1 MAGMPNAWEF
11 VIDLRTLSR
20 RAMGKA
26 HLSNGGEPAQP
37 LLDKSDKNYDSSLK
51 PNPEATANI
60 FSRITFLFMTG
71 LFYKGCRKTLEVED
85 MYEPLPQHESEAAT
99 KRMTRAWEQEQ
110 EMAAKAGRPP
120 SLLSAI
126 RRTYWAEIAQF
137 GILLFLEE
145 SIKLCQ
151 PLFMGRLIRYFRFD
165 APLTEFEAYVA
176 AGGVAMTAA
185 LFALIHHPYFYGLQK
200 VGLQLK
206 IAASGMLVNK
216 GVRLSSAA
224 LHKTTVGHMVNLLS
238 TDINKFDMGFIF
250 LHYMWV
256 SPLLLI
262 AYSYYLWQEIGPS
275 SFAGFGALVVLI
287 PIQGYFSRQM
297 GRCRREIAARTDKRI
312 SIMNEILNGIRV
324 IKMYAWEGAFSEV
337 VADLRRREMSK
348 VRANAVF
355 QSLVMGLFWSSGK
368 LIVLFAVLCFILT
381 GNDLSAE
388 RIFVATALYNAC
400 RLPVTLFLPFSL
412 QFFFEVRVSIRRIQ
426 AFLELE
432 EFSSYAQESL
442 TYSKDGTAHFV
453 PNSETGESE
462 VLLKRVSN
470 NADVTNAAVAEK
482 KALDG
487 GRIVVQSLTTSWQTA
502 EEEGEDVFAV
512 RNLSFEAKP
521 GDLVAVIGPVGAGK
535 SSLLSSLL
543 CEARRVSGTLSISGK
558 VAYCS
563 QDSWIFSGT
572 IRENILFGYEFDQEK
587 YRKALEISA
596 LNNDIA
602 QFPRGDAVLVG
613 DRGTSLSGGQKAR
626 IALARAIYS
635 DADVFLLDDPLSAV
649 DATVGRFLFEKCIC
663 GYLRN
668 KVVVLVT
675 HQIQFLHHASVVLLM
690 KNGEV
695 VAKGSLEELKSTHAE
710 QFAALIQETEMSYAR
725 RTSSECAASVN
736 SPRRT
741 LSRMSEATDDTD
753 HDGVERTLS
762 YVSEKDENDLKEK
775 TDFVPEIVEEDKVA
789 GAVSWR
795 IYGVYVQAMCSNPF
809 VIPPLLFV
817 VFSVQIL
824 FNLTDWWLNKWTNA
838 AERETAARLTNGT
851 VIEDRYTFFG
861 WVWSVNLTDYMY
873 SYTVLTLLLV
883 VGSVVRCVWFRF
895 SQTLASIAL
904 HKKMFS
910 AVVNTK
916 ISFFDKNPIGR
927 ILNRFSKDVGTMDDQ
942 LSFVFFEF
950 LMGALNF
957 FGIVFVILLLNPIVF
972 LPTLPLLIL
981 FFLLRM
987 VYLASSRDVKRL
999 EATTRSPLY
1008 SHISAFMN
1016 GLFTVRAFGKQTE
1029 VLHDYHRAQNVNTA
1043 AFGLTLTTARWFA
1056 VCIDWLVAL
1065 FVSVV
1070 AFFSVITPASMTSG
1084 EVALMLVYAVQLTGF
1099 FSWIM
1104 RQSAELQNGMVS
1116 VERIVQYTELESEHD
1131 DNLSLE
1137 VPKAWPTEG
1146 HITVSNM
1153 YMKYDEDGDYVLKNV
1168 SLDIK
1173 PKEKIGIVGRTGA
1186 GKSSLLR
1193 ALFRLTPPSSGNVMI
1208 DGVDTA
1214 TLPLKVL
1221 RRGIAIIPQEPVL
1234 FIGSLRRNLDPF
1246 NQYSDEELWRVID
1259 QVELKPVVMELAGG
1273 LEASM
1278 HEGGANFSVG
1288 QRQLVCLARALLRN
1302 SRILVIDE
1310 ATANVD
1316 PRTDAL
1322 IQRTIRESFSHAT
1335 VLTIAHRLNTI
1346 MDSSRVLVLKDGEVA
1361 EFGPAYEL
1369 LQKRDGILKSLVEET
1384 GNENAEV
1391 LRKMAEENYLSTK

>member
-1 MAGMPNAWEF
+1 MTCAILRNSAGKP
-11 VIDLRTLSR
+11 LSR

-216 GVRLSSAA
+216 V
-224 LHKTTVGHMVNLLS
+224 
-238 TDINKFDMGFIF
+238 
-250 LHYMWV
+250 
-256 SPLLLI
+256 
-262 AYSYYLWQEIGPS
+262 
-275 SFAGFGALVVLI
+275 GFGALVVLI

>member
-1 MAGMPNAWEF
+1 
-11 VIDLRTLSR
+11 
-20 RAMGKA
+20 MGKA
-26 HLSNGGEPAQP
+26 HLSNGGEPAEP
-37 LLDKSDKNYDSSLK
+37 LLDKSEKNYDSSLK

-71 LFYKGCRKTLEVED
+71 LFYKGCRKTLEVDD

-99 KRMTRAWEQEQ
+99 KRMTRAWEEEQ
-110 EMAAKAGRPP
+110 EMAAKAGRAP
-120 SLLSAI
+120 SLMSAI
-126 RRTYWAEIAQF
+126 RRTYWVEIAQF

-165 APLTEFEAYVA
+165 APMTEFEAYVA

-185 LFALIHHPYFYGLQK
+185 FFALIHHPYFYGLQK

-412 QFFFEVRVSIRRIQ
+412 QFFFEVRVSVRRIQ

-442 TYSKDGTAHFV
+442 TYSKDGAAHFV

-462 VLLKRVSN
+462 VLLKRVSI

-482 KALDG
+482 KSLEG
-487 GRIVVQSLTTSWQTA
+487 GHIVVQSLTTSWQTA

-543 CEARRVSGTLSISGK
+543 CEARRVTGTLSISGK

-572 IRENILFGYEFDQEK
+572 IRDNILFGYEFDQEK

-663 GYLRN
+663 GHLRN
-668 KVVVLVT
+668 KIVVLVT
-675 HQIQFLHHASVVLLM
+675 HQIQFLHHASEVLLM

-695 VAKGSLEELKSTHAE
+695 VAKGSLEELKKAHAE

-741 LSRMSEATDDTD
+741 LSRMSEVTDEGD

-762 YVSEKDENDLKEK
+762 YVSEKGDNELKEK
-775 TDFVPEIVEEDKVA
+775 TDFVPEIIEEDKVA

-838 AERETAARLTNGT
+838 AERETAARLTNATG
-851 VIEDRYTFFG
+851 VEDRYTFFG
-861 WVWSVNLTDYMY
+861 RVWSVNLNDYMY

-910 AVVNTK
+910 AVVNAK

-981 FFLLRM
+981 FFLLRV

-1029 VLHDYHRAQNVNTA
+1029 VLHEYHRAQNVNTA

-1137 VPKAWPTEG
+1137 APKAWPTEG
-1146 HITVSNM
+1146 HITIKNM

-1193 ALFRLTPPSSGNVMI
+1193 ALFRLTPPSSGSVMI

-1384 GNENAEV
+1384 GKENAEV
-1391 LRKMAEENYLSTK
+1391 LHKMAEENYLATK

>member
-1 MAGMPNAWEF
+1 
-11 VIDLRTLSR
+11 
-20 RAMGKA
+20 
-26 HLSNGGEPAQP
+26 
-37 LLDKSDKNYDSSLK
+37 
-51 PNPEATANI
+51 
-60 FSRITFLFMTG
+60 
-71 LFYKGCRKTLEVED
+71 
-85 MYEPLPQHESEAAT
+85 
-99 KRMTRAWEQEQ
+99 
-110 EMAAKAGRPP
+110 
-120 SLLSAI
+120 
-126 RRTYWAEIAQF
+126 
-137 GILLFLEE
+137 
-145 SIKLCQ
+145 
-151 PLFMGRLIRYFRFD
+151 
-165 APLTEFEAYVA
+165 
-176 AGGVAMTAA
+176 
-185 LFALIHHPYFYGLQK
+185 
-200 VGLQLK
+200 
-206 IAASGMLVNK
+206 
-216 GVRLSSAA
+216 
-224 LHKTTVGHMVNLLS
+224 
-238 TDINKFDMGFIF
+238 
-250 LHYMWV
+250 
-256 SPLLLI
+256 
-262 AYSYYLWQEIGPS
+262 
-275 SFAGFGALVVLI
+275 
-287 PIQGYFSRQM
+287 
-297 GRCRREIAARTDKRI
+297 
-312 SIMNEILNGIRV
+312 
-324 IKMYAWEGAFSEV
+324 
-337 VADLRRREMSK
+337 
-348 VRANAVF
+348 
-355 QSLVMGLFWSSGK
+355 MGLFWSSGK

-412 QFFFEVRVSIRRIQ
+412 QFFFEVRVSVRRVQ

-432 EFSSYAQESL
+432 EFSSYVHEAL
-442 TYSKDGTAHFV
+442 TYIKDGSAQFV
-453 PNSETGESE
+453 PNLETGENE
-462 VLLKRVSN
+462 VLLKRDTN
-470 NADVTNAAVAEK
+470 NVDNIDNKPIEK
-482 KALDG
+482 KSLDG
-487 GRIVVQSLTTSWQTA
+487 GEIVAQSLTTSWQTV
-502 EEEGEDVFAV
+502 EDEGEDVFAV

-543 CEARRVSGTLSISGK
+543 CEARYVSGKLSISGK
-558 VAYCS
+558 IAYCS
-563 QDSWIFSGT
+563 QDAWIFSGT
-572 IRENILFGYEFDQEK
+572 IRDNILFDYEFDQEK

-626 IALARAIYS
+626 VSLARAIYS
-635 DADVFLLDDPLSAV
+635 DADIFLLDDPLSAV
-649 DATVGRFLFEKCIC
+649 DASVGRYLFEKCIC

-675 HQIQFLHHASVVLLM
+675 HQIQFLHRASEVLLM

-695 VAKGSLEELKSTHAE
+695 VAKGSLSELKENHAE
-710 QFAALIQETEMSYAR
+710 QFAALIQETENSYSR
-725 RTSSECAASVN
+725 QNSCDRPGSVN

-741 LSRMSEATDDTD
+741 LSRASEEPETD
-753 HDGVERTLS
+753 HGSVERTPS
-762 YVSEKDENDLKEK
+762 YVSEKDEHELKEK
-775 TDFVPEIVEEDKVA
+775 TDYVPEVVEEDKVA

-795 IYGVYVQAMCSNPF
+795 IYGVYVQTMCSNPL

-817 VFSVQIL
+817 VFSVQLL

-838 AERETAARLTNGT
+838 AEKATAARLSNTT
-851 VIEDRYTFFG
+851 VTEDRYAFFG
-861 WVWSVNLTDYMY
+861 WVWYVDLSDYMY
-873 SYTVLTLLLV
+873 SYTVLTLILI

-895 SQTLASIAL
+895 SQILASIAL
-904 HKKMFS
+904 HQKMFS

-981 FFLLRM
+981 FFMLRL

-1016 GLFTVRAFGKQTE
+1016 GLFTVRAFGKQKE
-1029 VLHDYHRAQNVNTA
+1029 VLHEYHRAQNINTA
-1043 AFGLTLTTARWFA
+1043 AFGLTLTTSRWFA
-1056 VCIDWLVAL
+1056 ACIDWLVAL

-1070 AFFSVITPASMTSG
+1070 AFFSVISPATMTSG

-1116 VERIVQYTELESEHD
+1116 VERIVQYTELESEH
-1131 DNLSLE
+1131 NEVGALE
-1137 VPKAWPTEG
+1137 APKTWPTEG
-1146 HITVSNM
+1146 HITISNM
-1153 YMKYDEDGDYVLKNV
+1153 YMKYDEGGEYVLKNV

-1173 PKEKIGIVGRTGA
+1173 PREKIGIVGRTGA

-1193 ALFRLTPPSSGNVMI
+1193 ALFRLTPPSSGTVVI
-1208 DGVDTA
+1208 DGINTE

-1246 NQYSDEELWRVID
+1246 NMYSDEEIWRVID

-1273 LEASM
+1273 LETGM
-1278 HEGGANFSVG
+1278 HEGGVNFSVG

-1322 IQRTIRESFSHAT
+1322 IQRTIRESFSQST

-1384 GNENAEV
+1384 GKENAE
-1391 LRKMAEENYLSTK
+1391 LLHKMAEENYLSSK

>member
-1 MAGMPNAWEF
+1 
-11 VIDLRTLSR
+11 
-20 RAMGKA
+20 MGKA
-26 HLSNGGEPAQP
+26 HLENGCEPAQP
-37 LLDKSDKNYDSSLK
+37 LLDKPEKSADNSLK

-71 LFYKGCRKTLEVED
+71 LFYKGYRKTLEVDD
-85 MYEPLPQHESEAAT
+85 MFEPLPEHESESAT
-99 KRMTRAWEQEQ
+99 ERLTRAWETEQ
-110 EMAAKAGRPP
+110 EMAAKDNRPP
-120 SLLSAI
+120 NLMTAI
-126 RRTYWAEIAQF
+126 RRTYWKEIAQF
-137 GILLFLEE
+137 GILLFIEE
-145 SIKLCQ
+145 SVKLCQ

-165 APLTEFEAYVA
+165 APLTEVEAFVA

-185 LFALIHHPYFYGLQK
+185 FFALIHHPYFYGLQK
-200 VGLQLK
+200 VGLELK

-238 TDINKFDMGFIF
+238 VDVNKFDMGFIF

-256 SPLLLI
+256 APLMLI

-275 SFAGFGALVVLI
+275 AFAGFGALIVLI
-287 PIQGYFSRQM
+287 PVQGYFSRQM
-297 GRCRREIAARTDKRI
+297 GRCRKEIAARTDKRI

-348 VRANAVF
+348 VRANAVY

-368 LIVLFAVLCFILT
+368 LIVLFAVLCFVLT
-381 GNDLSAE
+381 GNDLNAE
-388 RIFVATALYNAC
+388 KIFVASALYNAC

-412 QFFFEVRVSIRRIQ
+412 QFLFEVRVSIRRIQ

-432 EFSSYAQESL
+432 EFSSFAHESSL
-442 TYSKDGTAHFV
+442 YHSDRSAHYV
-453 PNSETGESE
+453 SSDAGEKQ
-462 VLLKRVSN
+462 VLLKQVSN
-470 NADVTNAAVAEK
+470 GNIANDLIHEK
-482 KALDG
+482 KPQDY
-487 GRIVVQSLTTSWQTA
+487 GRITIQSLTTSWQVA
-502 EEEGEDVFAV
+502 EEDGEDIFAV
-512 RNLSFEAKP
+512 RNLSLEAGP
-521 GDLVAVIGPVGAGK
+521 GDLVAVIGPVGSGK
-535 SSLLSSLL
+535 SSVLSSLL
-543 CEARRVSGTLSISGK
+543 CEARRVSGKLTITGK

-563 QDSWIFSGT
+563 QDAWIFSGT
-572 IRENILFGYEFDQEK
+572 IRDNILFGYEFDEER
-587 YRKALEISA
+587 YRRALEISA
-596 LNNDIA
+596 LNADIA
-602 QFPRGDAVLVG
+602 QFPHGDAVLVG

-626 IALARAIYS
+626 IGLARAIYS
-635 DADVFLLDDPLSAV
+635 EADVFLLDDPLSAV
-649 DATVGRFLFEKCIC
+649 DATVGRFLFERCIC
-663 GYLRN
+663 GYMRN
-668 KVVVLVT
+668 KTVVLVT
-675 HQIQFLHHASVVLLM
+675 HQIQFLNRATLVLLM
-690 KNGEV
+690 KDGEV
-695 VAKGSLEELKSTHAE
+695 VARGSLDELKKLHAE
-710 QFAALIQETEMSYAR
+710 QFAALIQETEKSYAR
-725 RTSSECAASVN
+725 RTSSECVSHNN

-741 LSRMSEATDDTD
+741 ISRMSAAESDEPDRL
-753 HDGVERTLS
+753 ERS
-762 YVSEKDENDLKEK
+762 PSHVSEKDDNAFEGK
-775 TDFVPEIVEEDKVA
+775 TDYVPEVVEEDKVA

-795 IYGVYVQAMCSNPF
+795 IYLVYIQTMCTNPF
-809 VIPPLLFV
+809 IILPLLVV
-817 VFSVQIL
+817 VFGVQVL

-838 AERETAARLTNGT
+838 AEKNVAARISNTT
-851 VIEDRYTFFG
+851 VDKDRYVFFG
-861 WVWSVNLTDYMY
+861 REYFVGLDDYMY
-873 SYTVLTLLLV
+873 SYTIMTLVLV
-883 VGSVVRCVWFRF
+883 VGSVARCVWFRF
-895 SQTLASIAL
+895 SQTIASIAL
-904 HKKMFS
+904 HKKMFK

-916 ISFFDKNPIGR
+916 IAFFDKNPIGR

-957 FGIVFVILLLNPIVF
+957 FGFVFVILLLNPIVF
-972 LPTLPLLIL
+972 LPTLPLVLL
-981 FFLLRM
+981 FFLLRV

-1016 GLFTVRAFGKQTE
+1016 GLYTVRAFGKQKE
-1029 VLHDYHRAQNVNTA
+1029 VLHEYYRAQDINTA
-1043 AFGLTLTTARWFA
+1043 TFGLTLTTARLFA
-1056 VCIDWLVAL
+1056 VCIDWLVAI
-1065 FVSVV
+1065 FVSIV
-1070 AFFSVITPASMTSG
+1070 AFCAVISTVTMSSG

-1131 DNLSLE
+1131 NTQAE
-1137 VPKAWPTEG
+1137 EIPKSWPSEG
-1146 HITVSNM
+1146 HITITDMS
-1153 YMKYDEDGDYVLKNV
+1153 MKYDEDGEYVLKNV

-1193 ALFRLTPPSSGNVMI
+1193 ALFRLTPPVSGTVMI

-1221 RRGIAIIPQEPVL
+1221 RRGIAIIPQEPIL

-1246 NQYSDEELWRVID
+1246 NQYTDEELWRVLE

-1273 LEASM
+1273 LESPM
-1278 HEGGANFSVG
+1278 HEGGTNFSVG

-1302 SRILVIDE
+1302 SRIIVIDE

-1322 IQRTIRESFSHAT
+1322 IQRTIRESFADAT

-1346 MDSSRVLVLKDGEVA
+1346 MDSSRVLVLKDGEVV

-1369 LQKRDGILKSLVEET
+1369 LQKPGCVLKVLVEET
-1384 GNENAEV
+1384 GKENSEV
-1391 LRKMAEENYLSTK
+1391 LHKMAEENYLSSK

>member
-1 MAGMPNAWEF
+1 
-11 VIDLRTLSR
+11 
-20 RAMGKA
+20 MGKA

>member
-1 MAGMPNAWEF
+1 MPNAWEF